1 MLIGDSNSL
10 EEKHL
15 KAVGIIYII
24 KADDLREPLLYL
36 LALRVRLEDSLNLP
50 TAIAIAVT
58 IAVSLAIGVSKLN
71 DIFKP
76 GVLEVGDKGL
86 GSGLPTKGYGA
97 DLLSVVI
104 DIALP
109 EERLFGS

>member
-1 MLIGDSNSL
+1 MLIGNSSSL
-10 EEKHL
+10 KEKYL
-15 KAVGIIYII
+15 KTVSIIRII

-36 LALRVRLEDSLNLP
+36 LALRVGLEDSLNLP

-76 GVLEVGDKGL
+76 GVLKVGDKGL

-109 EERLFGS
+109 KKGLFGG